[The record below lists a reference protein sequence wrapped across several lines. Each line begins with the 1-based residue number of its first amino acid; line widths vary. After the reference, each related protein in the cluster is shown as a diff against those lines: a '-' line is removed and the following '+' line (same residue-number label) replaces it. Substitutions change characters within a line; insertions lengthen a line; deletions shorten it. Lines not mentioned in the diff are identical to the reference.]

1 MQSDEKLWEIC
12 KEIYR
17 EMFKNANPS
26 ADFDGLVKSGKAKEK
41 DFFMKYYL
49 PVERQTEIVDRI
61 CNDHK
66 IRGYDKRKISHEVH
80 LGSSPNSSKKTW
92 KKAIQTKT

>member
-17 EMFKNANPS
+17 ELFKEANPS
-26 ADFDGLVKSGKAKEK
+26 ADFDELVKSGKSKEK

-49 PVERQTEIVDRI
+49 PIERQKEIVDEI
-61 CNDHK
+61 CKKHK
-66 IRGYDKRKISHEVH
+66 LTGHNKRKVSTTIH
-80 LGSSPNSSKKTW
+80 LGSSPNSCERTW
-92 KKAIQTKT
+92 KEANKT

>member
-17 EMFKNANPS
+17 EMFKDANPS
-26 ADFDGLVKSGKAKEK
+26 ADFDELIKSCKAKEK
-41 DFFMKYYL
+41 DFFLKYYL
-49 PVERQTEIVDRI
+49 PIERQVEIVDRI
-61 CNDHK
+61 CDDHK

-80 LGSSPNSSKKTW
+80 FGCSPNSSEKTW
-92 KKAIQTKT
+92 KEANKT